1 MMFTPT
7 RSSSHTAT
15 FWLRLDHAGVECPQ
29 LAEDM
34 GNRPLDQP
42 AAFVPAMYD
51 ELRRLAHRYMR
62 GERAGHT
69 LQTTALVNEAYV
81 RLAGVDRTPVRDRAH
96 VFALAAT
103 MMRRILVDHA
113 RARARD
119 KRGGGVSVTSL
130 EGIAIGPRTGVDVVA
145 LDEALERLARMDPQQ
160 AKIVERRFFGGLTIA
175 ETADELG
182 ISAGTVKRDW
192 AIAKAWLH
200 HEIAA

>member
-1 MMFTPT
+1 
-7 RSSSHTAT
+7 
-15 FWLRLDHAGVECPQ
+15 
-29 LAEDM
+29 
-34 GNRPLDQP
+34 
-42 AAFVPAMYD
+42 MYD
-51 ELRRLAHRYMR
+51 ELRRLAHHYMR
-62 GERAGHT
+62 RERPGHT

-81 RLAGVDRTPVRDRAH
+81 RLAGVDRTPARDRAH

-113 RARARD
+113 RAHARD

-130 EGIAIGPRTGVDVVA
+130 DGIDIGPGSGVDVVA

-160 AKIVERRFFGGLTIA
+160 AKIVELRFFGGLTIA
-175 ETADELG
+175 ETAEELG